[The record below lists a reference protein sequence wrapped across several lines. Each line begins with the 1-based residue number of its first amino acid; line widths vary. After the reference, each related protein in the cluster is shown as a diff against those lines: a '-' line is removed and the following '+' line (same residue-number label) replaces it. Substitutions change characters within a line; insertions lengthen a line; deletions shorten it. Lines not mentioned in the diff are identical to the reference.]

1 MEHRDTISLVLKT
14 MNGMWEKSSWCGET
28 HVQKNIFFLQE
39 LMNVPF
45 EWRFIIYKFGP
56 YSFDLAY
63 LIGEIHSY
71 RLVELV
77 PQWGFRPKIKVTS
90 YGKEFYEDIN
100 EPCYKYRKQIEFVT
114 EELGSKNVS
123 ELERLATGLHITLD
137 EKVKD
142 KTVENRSRR
151 LSQLKPHIRLND
163 ANIVMG
169 EVDSLIER
177 ARIAQN
183 KM

>member
-1 MEHRDTISLVLKT
+1 M
-14 MNGMWEKSSWCGET
+14 
-28 HVQKNIFFLQE
+28 
-39 LMNVPF
+39 
-45 EWRFIIYKFGP
+45 IYKFGP
-56 YSFDLAY
+56 YSFDLAH

-71 RLVELV
+71 RLVELML
-77 PQWGFRPKIKVTS
+77 QWGFRPKIKVTR
-90 YGKEFYEDIN
+90 YGEEFYEDVN
-100 EPCYKYRKQIEFVT
+100 DLCCKYYKQIEFVT
-114 EELGSKNVS
+114 EELGSKNVG

-151 LSQLKPHIRLND
+151 LNHLKPHIKLND

-177 ARIAQN
+177 AKSAQN